1 MSNPADLIDAICEFL
16 TVTVKDLQLKT
27 QGGDGRPPQ
36 IVAGYLPPK
45 NPKKPE
51 LQEEDF
57 PFVIVR
63 LISLEDVGEK
73 GGGTSKDYAQAVVRL
88 VIGTYSHDA
97 QDGWRDVANTAT
109 RIWIDLFR
117 KRVIAKRYRIEYPYL
132 FEMPEEQPYPQW
144 IGEMTTRWTMPRP
157 LEEIYDQEVVLD
169 GEFFK

>member
-1 MSNPADLIDAICEFL
+1 MSPVDLIDAICEFL
-16 TVTVKDLQLKT
+16 TLTVKDLQLKT
-27 QGGDGRPPQ
+27 QSGDQRPPQ

-63 LISLEDVGEK
+63 FISLEDVSEK
-73 GGGTSKDYAQAVVRL
+73 SGGTGRDYAQAVIKL
-88 VIGTYSHDA
+88 VIGAYSHDA

-109 RIWIDLFR
+109 RIWIDLFK
-117 KRVIAKRYRIEYPYL
+117 KRVIAKKYRIEYPCL

-144 IGEMTTRWTMPRP
+144 IGEMTTRWIVPRP
-157 LEEIYDQEVVLD
+157 LEEIYDQEVILD
-169 GEFFK
+169 GEFFQ

>member
-1 MSNPADLIDAICEFL
+1 MSPVDLIDAICEFL
-16 TVTVKDLQLKT
+16 TLTVKDLQLKT
-27 QGGDGRPPQ
+27 QSGDERPPQ

-51 LQEEDF
+51 LQEDDF
-57 PFVIVR
+57 PFVIAR
-63 LISLEDVGEK
+63 LISLEDVSEK
-73 GGGTSKDYAQAVVRL
+73 GGGTGRDYAQAVVRL

-109 RIWIDLFR
+109 RIWIDLFK
-117 KRVIAKRYRIEYPYL
+117 KRVIAKKYRIEYPCL

-144 IGEMTTRWTMPRP
+144 IGEMTTRWVVPRP
-157 LEEIYDQEVVLD
+157 LEEIYDQEVILD

>member
-1 MSNPADLIDAICEFL
+1 MSPVDLVDAICEFL
-16 TVTVKDLQLKT
+16 TITVKDLQLKT
-27 QGGDGRPPQ
+27 QRGDTRSPQ

-63 LISLEDVGEK
+63 LISLEDTSEK
-73 GGGTSKDYAQAVVRL
+73 GGSASKDYAQAVVRL

>member
-109 RIWIDLFR
+109 RIWIDLFK
-117 KRVIAKRYRIEYPYL
+117 KRVIAKKYRIEYPCL

-144 IGEMTTRWTMPRP
+144 IGEMTTRWVVPRP
-157 LEEIYDQEVVLD
+157 LEEIYDQEVILD

>member
-1 MSNPADLIDAICEFL
+1 MSPVDLIDAICEFL
-16 TVTVKDLQLKT
+16 SVSVKDLQLKT
-27 QGGDGRPPQ
+27 QKDDIRPPQ
-36 IVAGYLPPK
+36 IIAGYLPPK

-63 LISLEDVGEK
+63 LLSFEDISEK
-73 GGGTSKDYAQAVVRL
+73 GGGAGRDYAQAIVKL

-109 RIWIDLFR
+109 RVWIDLFK
-117 KRVIAKRYRIEYPYL
+117 KRVIAKKYRVEYPCR

-144 IGEMTTRWTMPRP
+144 VGEITTNWIIARP
-157 LEEIYDQEVVLD
+157 LEEIYDKEVILD